1 LGDRGC
7 SRLPLDAR
15 RTGPLPH
22 DAGVGAERVH
32 KLRTCWATRRRPV
45 FGRLLAVEFKRHVKE
60 GGVRVTTAYN
70 RMLGLP
76 GAWVRDVEFG
86 AQAMIVTVALRRKQP
101 VCSGCGARGL
111 KIKDHRVK
119 RWRHLDA
126 GGVRCVIECRLRRLY
141 CPGCGD
147 LPEHVEWARGGA
159 RYTRDFDDLT
169 AWLVQQMSQTQ
180 LTRLMRIGWE
190 TVGNILARVVAE
202 KLPAGRLDGLEL
214 IGVDE
219 VNYGAD
225 HKFLTCV
232 ADHERGG
239 IVWATEGR
247 NAASLTAFFDGL
259 TPEQKASIRAVSI
272 DMSAGYE
279 KAIRDPDNGVA
290 HAQVCF
296 DPFHVVQLGS
306 KAADQVRRAEY
317 NKHGRSTT
325 GEGKWIKGARYSLLK
340 DPANQSTKQLL
351 KLAEV
356 VLTNKPMYRA
366 FLLYGELRY
375 IYKVAKHEAK
385 ERLEAW
391 LAWASRSR
399 LKPFIKLARTL
410 RKHKQGVL
418 AAIEIGISNGRLEA
432 LNSKVRLLS
441 HRAYG
446 FHSAD
451 ALIAMIYLC
460 CAGITIALPHR

>member
-1 LGDRGC
+1 
-7 SRLPLDAR
+7 
-15 RTGPLPH
+15 
-22 DAGVGAERVH
+22 
-32 KLRTCWATRRRPV
+32 
-45 FGRLLAVEFKRHVKE
+45 
-60 GGVRVTTAYN
+60 
-70 RMLGLP
+70 MLGLP

-86 AQAMIVTVALRRKQP
+86 AEAMIVTVCLRRKRP
-101 VCSGCGARGL
+101 VCSGCEARGL

-119 RWRHLDA
+119 RWRHLDV
-126 GGVRCVIECRLRRLY
+126 GGLRCQVECRLRRLY
-141 CPGCGD
+141 CRGCGD

-169 AWLVQQMSQTQ
+169 AWLAQQMNQTQ
-180 LTRLMRIGWE
+180 VTRLMRIGWE
-190 TVGNILARVVAE
+190 TVGNILERVVAE

-219 VNYGAD
+219 VSYGAD

-232 ADHERGG
+232 ANHATGG

-247 NAASLTAFFDGL
+247 HAASLQAFFDGL
-259 TPEQKASIRAVSI
+259 TDEQKASIRAVSI

-279 KAIRDPDNGVA
+279 NAIRGKEGVP

-296 DPFHVVQLGS
+296 DPFHVVQLGG
-306 KAADQVRRAEY
+306 KACDQVRRDEY
-317 NKHGRSTT
+317 NKHGRSSTDT
-325 GEGKWIKGARYSLLK
+325 GKWIKGARYSLLK
-340 DPANQSTKQLL
+340 DTANQTPKQLL

-356 VLTNKPMYRA
+356 VTTNKAMYRA
-366 FLLYGELRY
+366 FLLYSELRY
-375 IYKVAKHEAK
+375 IYKLPKQEAAD
-385 ERLEAW
+385 RLDAW

-410 RKHKQGVL
+410 RKHKPGVL
-418 AAIEIGISNGRLEA
+418 AAVELGISNGRLEA

>member
-1 LGDRGC
+1 M
-7 SRLPLDAR
+7 
-15 RTGPLPH
+15 
-22 DAGVGAERVH
+22 
-32 KLRTCWATRRRPV
+32 
-45 FGRLLAVEFKRHVKE
+45 
-60 GGVRVTTAYN
+60 RVTTAYN

-86 AQAMIVTVALRRKQP
+86 AQAMIVTVCLRRKQP
-101 VCSGCGARGL
+101 LCSGCGARGL
-111 KIKDHRVK
+111 KIKDHRTK
-119 RWRHLDA
+119 RWRHLDV

-141 CPGCGD
+141 CPCCGD

-169 AWLVQQMSQTQ
+169 AWLAQQMNQTQ

-190 TVGNILARVVAE
+190 TVANILERVVAE

-214 IGVDE
+214 LGVDE
-219 VNYGAD
+219 VSYGD

-232 ADHERGG
+232 ANHESGA

-247 NAASLTAFFDGL
+247 NAASLQAFFDGL
-259 TPEQKASIRAVSI
+259 SAEQKASIRAVSI

-279 KAIRDPDNGVA
+279 KAITVAVPD
-290 HAQVCF
+290 AQVCF

-306 KAADQVRRAEY
+306 KAADQVRRDEY
-317 NKHGRSTT
+317 NRHGRSST
-325 GEGKWIKGARYSLLK
+325 GEGKWIKGTRYSLLK
-340 DPANQSTKQLL
+340 DTAKQTPKQLL

-366 FLLYGELRY
+366 FLLYGELRHL
-375 IYKVAKHEAK
+375 YKVPKHQAP
-385 ERLEAW
+385 ERLDAW

-399 LKPFIKLARTL
+399 LKPFVKLARTI
-410 RKHKQGVL
+410 RKHKAGVL
-418 AAIEIGISNGRLEA
+418 SAIEIGISNGRLEA

-460 CAGITIALPHR
+460 CAGIQIDLPHR

>member
-1 LGDRGC
+1 
-7 SRLPLDAR
+7 
-15 RTGPLPH
+15 
-22 DAGVGAERVH
+22 
-32 KLRTCWATRRRPV
+32 
-45 FGRLLAVEFKRHVKE
+45 
-60 GGVRVTTAYN
+60 VRVTTAFN

-76 GAWVRDVEFG
+76 GAWIRDVAFG
-86 AQAMIVTVALRRKQP
+86 AEGTIVTVALRRKRP
-101 VCSGCGARGL
+101 LCSGCGARGL
-111 KIKDHRVK
+111 KIKDHRVT
-119 RWRHLDA
+119 RWRHLDV
-126 GGVRCVIECRLRRLY
+126 GGGRCFIECRLRRLY

-147 LPEHVEWARGGA
+147 RYEHVEWARGGA
-159 RYTRDFDDLT
+159 RYTRDFDDFT
-169 AWLVQQMSQTQ
+169 AWLAQQMNQTQ
-180 LTRLMRIGWE
+180 ITKLMRIGWE
-190 TVGNILARVVAE
+190 TVGNIVARVVAE

-219 VNYGAD
+219 VSYGAD
-225 HKFLTCV
+225 HKFLTSV
-232 ADHERGG
+232 ANHESGG

-247 NAASLTAFFDGL
+247 NSASLQAFFDGL
-259 TPEQKASIRAVSI
+259 TPEQKASIKAVSI

-279 KAIRDPDNGVA
+279 KAIRAPEGLP

-296 DPFHVVQLGS
+296 DPFHVVKLCGEAVD
-306 KAADQVRRAEY
+306 KVRRDEY
-317 NKHGRSTT
+317 NQHGRSGTDA
-325 GEGKWIKGARYSLLK
+325 GKWIKGTRYSLLK
-340 DPANQSTKQLL
+340 DTAKQTPKQLL

-356 VLTNKPMYRA
+356 VTTNKRLYRA

-375 IYKVAKHEAK
+375 IYRLPYHEAV

-399 LKPFIKLARTL
+399 LKPFVKLARTI

-418 AAIEIGISNGRLEA
+418 AAIEIGLSNGRLEA

-446 FHSAD
+446 FHSAN

-460 CAGITIALPHR
+460 CGGIQIALPHR

>member
-1 LGDRGC
+1 M
-7 SRLPLDAR
+7 
-15 RTGPLPH
+15 
-22 DAGVGAERVH
+22 
-32 KLRTCWATRRRPV
+32 
-45 FGRLLAVEFKRHVKE
+45 KE
-60 GGVRVTTAYN
+60 GDVRVTTAFN

-86 AQAMIVTVALRRKQP
+86 EWAMIVTVALRRKRP
-101 VCSGCGARGL
+101 ICSGCGARGL

-126 GGVRCVIECRLRRLY
+126 GGLRCVVECRLRRVY

-147 LPEHVEWARGGA
+147 LPEMVEWARGGA

-169 AWLVQQMSQTQ
+169 AWLAQQMSQTQ
-180 LTRLMRIGWE
+180 VTRLMRIGWE
-190 TVGNILARVVAE
+190 TVGKIVTRVVAE
-202 KLPAGRLDGLEL
+202 KLPGGRLDGLEL

-219 VNYGAD
+219 VSYGAD

-232 ADHERGG
+232 ADHEKGS

-247 NAASLTAFFDGL
+247 NAASLQAFFDGL
-259 TPEQKASIRAVSI
+259 TDEQKASIKAISI

-279 KAIRDPDNGVA
+279 NAIRAPEGVP
-290 HAQVCF
+290 HAEVCF
-296 DPFHVVQLGS
+296 DPFHVVQLGG
-306 KAADQVRRAEY
+306 KAADQVRRDEY
-317 NKHGRSTT
+317 NQHGRSGT
-325 GEGKWIKGARYSLLK
+325 EAGKWIKGTRYSLLK
-340 DPANQSTKQLL
+340 DTAKQTAGQLL

-356 VLTNKPMYRA
+356 VLTNKRMYRA

-375 IYKVAKHEAK
+375 IYRLPKHEAP
-385 ERLEAW
+385 ERLDAW

-399 LKPFIKLARTL
+399 LKPFIKLAGTI
-410 RKHKQGVL
+410 RKHKAGVL
-418 AAIEIGISNGRLEA
+418 AAVELGLSNGRLEA

-460 CAGITIALPHR
+460 CAGIQIALPHR

>member
-1 LGDRGC
+1 
-7 SRLPLDAR
+7 LP
-15 RTGPLPH
+15 T
-22 DAGVGAERVH
+22 
-32 KLRTCWATRRRPV
+32 
-45 FGRLLAVEFKRHVKE
+45 KE
-60 GGVRVTTAYN
+60 GDVRVTTAFN

-76 GAWVRDVEFG
+76 GAWVRDVELG
-86 AQAMIVTVALRRKQP
+86 ERAMIVTVCLRRKQP
-101 VCSGCGARGL
+101 ICSGCGARGL

-119 RWRHLDA
+119 RWRHLDV
-126 GGVRCVIECRLRRLY
+126 GGVRCVLRRLY

-147 LPEHVEWARGGA
+147 LPEMVEWARGGA
-159 RYTRDFDDLT
+159 RYTRDFDDLV
-169 AWLVQQMSQTQ
+169 AWLAQQMSQTQ
-180 LTRLMRIGWE
+180 VTRLMRIGWE
-190 TVGNILARVVAE
+190 TVGNIITRVVAE
-202 KLPAGRLDGLEL
+202 KLPAGRLDGLRL

-232 ADHERGG
+232 ANHESGG

-247 NAASLTAFFDGL
+247 NAASLQAFFDGL

-279 KAIRDPDNGVA
+279 KAIRDPDNGVP

-317 NKHGRSTT
+317 NKHGRSSNS
-325 GEGKWIKGARYSLLK
+325 EGKWIKGTRYSLLK
-340 DPANQSTKQLL
+340 DPGKQTAGQLL

-356 VLTNKPMYRA
+356 VLTNKSMYRA

-375 IYKVAKHEAK
+375 IYKVPKHEAP

-399 LKPFIKLARTL
+399 LKPFVKLARTI
-410 RKHKQGVL
+410 RKHKAGVL
-418 AAIEIGISNGRLEA
+418 AAVELGLSNGRLEA

-460 CAGITIALPHR
+460 CAGIEIALPHR

>member
-1 LGDRGC
+1 M
-7 SRLPLDAR
+7 
-15 RTGPLPH
+15 
-22 DAGVGAERVH
+22 
-32 KLRTCWATRRRPV
+32 
-45 FGRLLAVEFKRHVKE
+45 
-60 GGVRVTTAYN
+60 RVTTAFN
-70 RMLGLP
+70 RMLELP
-76 GAWVRDVEFG
+76 GAWVRDVELG
-86 AQAMIVTVALRRKQP
+86 ERAMIVTVALRRKKP
-101 VCSGCGARGL
+101 ICSGCGALGL
-111 KIKDHRVK
+111 PIKDHRVK
-119 RWRHLDA
+119 RWRHLDV
-126 GGVRCVIECRLRRLY
+126 GGVRCQV
-141 CPGCGD
+141 D
-147 LPEHVEWARGGA
+147 LC
-159 RYTRDFDDLT
+159 
-169 AWLVQQMSQTQ
+169 AWLAQQMNQTQ
-180 LTRLMRIGWE
+180 VTKLMRIAWE
-190 TVGNILARVVAE
+190 TVGKILARVVAE

-219 VNYGAD
+219 VSYGAD

-232 ADHERGG
+232 ANHETGG

-247 NAASLTAFFDGL
+247 NAASLQVFFDGL
-259 TPEQKASIRAVSI
+259 TPEQKASIKAVSI

-279 KAIRDPDNGVA
+279 NAIRSEQGVP

-296 DPFHVVQLGS
+296 DPFHVCQLGG
-306 KAADQVRRAEY
+306 KAADQVRRDEY
-317 NKHGRSTT
+317 NKHGRSSR
-325 GEGKWIKGARYSLLK
+325 GEGKWIKGTRYSLLK
-340 DPANQSTKQLL
+340 DTTKQTSRQLL

-375 IYKVAKHEAK
+375 IYRLPKDQAA
-385 ERLEAW
+385 ERLDAW

-399 LKPFIKLARTL
+399 LKPFVKLARTI

-460 CAGITIALPHR
+460 CAGIQIALPHR

>member
-1 LGDRGC
+1 MQVAHVPGRPAAVLLRQSAGC
-7 SRLPLDAR
+7 LKVSDYEE
-15 RTGPLPH
+15 
-22 DAGVGAERVH
+22 DD
-32 KLRTCWATRRRPV
+32 
-45 FGRLLAVEFKRHVKE
+45 
-60 GGVRVTTAYN
+60 VRVTTAYN
-70 RMLGLP
+70 RMLGLS
-76 GAWVRDVEFG
+76 GAWVRDVAFG
-86 AQAMIVTVALRRKQP
+86 AEGMIVTVALRRKRP
-101 VCSGCGARGL
+101 LCSGCGAGGL
-111 KIKDHRVK
+111 PIKDQRVK
-119 RWRHLDA
+119 RWRHLDV
-126 GGVRCVIECRLRRLY
+126 GGGRCWVECRLRRLY

-147 LPEHVEWARGGA
+147 LPEMVEWARGGA

-169 AWLVQQMSQTQ
+169 AWLAQQMNQTQ
-180 LTRLMRIGWE
+180 LTKLMRIGWE

-202 KLPAGRLDGLEL
+202 KLPAGRLDGLGL

-232 ADHERGG
+232 ANHETGG

-247 NAASLTAFFDGL
+247 NAASLQAFFDGL

-279 KAIRDPDNGVA
+279 KAISKAVPD
-290 HAQVCF
+290 AQVCF
-296 DPFHVVQLGS
+296 DPFHVCQLGG

-317 NKHGRSTT
+317 NQHGRSST
-325 GEGKWIKGARYSLLK
+325 GEGKWIKGTRYSLLK
-340 DPANQSTKQLL
+340 DPSNQSPTQLL

-356 VLTNKPMYRA
+356 VLTNRRMYRA

-375 IYKVAKHEAK
+375 IYRLPYPEAV
-385 ERLEAW
+385 ERLDAW

-399 LKPFIKLARTL
+399 LKPFIKLARTI
-410 RKHKQGVL
+410 RKHKSGVL
-418 AAIEIGISNGRLEA
+418 GAIKIGISNARLEA

>member
-1 LGDRGC
+1 
-7 SRLPLDAR
+7 
-15 RTGPLPH
+15 
-22 DAGVGAERVH
+22 
-32 KLRTCWATRRRPV
+32 
-45 FGRLLAVEFKRHVKE
+45 
-60 GGVRVTTAYN
+60 
-70 RMLGLP
+70 M
-76 GAWVRDVEFG
+76 
-86 AQAMIVTVALRRKQP
+86 
-101 VCSGCGARGL
+101 
-111 KIKDHRVK
+111 
-119 RWRHLDA
+119 
-126 GGVRCVIECRLRRLY
+126 
-141 CPGCGD
+141 
-147 LPEHVEWARGGA
+147 VEWARGGV

-169 AWLVQQMSQTQ
+169 AWLAQQMNQTQ
-180 LTRLMRIGWE
+180 LTKLMRIGWE
-190 TVGNILARVVAE
+190 TVGNILERVVAE

-232 ADHERGG
+232 ANHETGG

-279 KAIRDPDNGVA
+279 KAIRDPDNGVP

-306 KAADQVRRAEY
+306 KAADQVRRDEY
-317 NKHGRSTT
+317 NQHGRSST
-325 GEGKWIKGARYSLLK
+325 GEGKWIKGTRYSLLK
-340 DPANQSTKQLL
+340 DTAKQTPKQLL

-356 VLTNKPMYRA
+356 VLTNKRMYRA

-375 IYKVAKHEAK
+375 IYKLPKEEAA
-385 ERLEAW
+385 ERLDAW

-399 LKPFIKLARTL
+399 LKPFVKLARTL
-410 RKHKQGVL
+410 RKHKSGLL
-418 AAIEIGISNGRLEA
+418 AAIELGISNGRLEA

-460 CAGITIALPHR
+460 CAGIQISLPHR

>member
-1 LGDRGC
+1 
-7 SRLPLDAR
+7 
-15 RTGPLPH
+15 
-22 DAGVGAERVH
+22 
-32 KLRTCWATRRRPV
+32 
-45 FGRLLAVEFKRHVKE
+45 
-60 GGVRVTTAYN
+60 
-70 RMLGLP
+70 MLGLP

-86 AQAMIVTVALRRKQP
+86 AEAMIVTVALRRELP

-119 RWRHLDA
+119 RWRHLDV
-126 GGVRCVIECRLRRLY
+126 GGMRCVIECRLRRLY

-147 LPEHVEWARGGA
+147 LPEAVEWARGGA

-169 AWLVQQMSQTQ
+169 AWLAQQMSQTQ
-180 LTRLMRIGWE
+180 VTRLMRIGWE
-190 TVGNILARVVAE
+190 TVGKILGRVVAE
-202 KLPAGRLDGLEL
+202 KLPAGRLDWLVL

-219 VNYGAD
+219 VSYGAD

-232 ADHERGG
+232 ANHETGG
-239 IVWATEGR
+239 IVWAAEGR
-247 NAASLTAFFDGL
+247 NAASLQAFFTGL
-259 TPEQKASIRAVSI
+259 TEEQKASIRAVSI

-279 KAIRDPDNGVA
+279 NAIRAPEGVP
-290 HAQVCF
+290 HAEVCF
-296 DPFHVVQLGS
+296 DPFHVVQLGGR
-306 KAADQVRRAEY
+306 AADQVRRDEY
-317 NKHGRSTT
+317 NIHGRSSTDT
-325 GEGKWIKGARYSLLK
+325 GKWIKGARYSLLK
-340 DPANQSTKQLL
+340 DPANQTPGQLL

-356 VLTNKPMYRA
+356 VLTNRRMYRA

-375 IYKVAKHEAK
+375 IYRLPFEEAK
-385 ERLEAW
+385 QRLDAW

-399 LKPFIKLARTL
+399 LKPFVKLARTI
-410 RKHKQGVL
+410 RKHKPGVL
-418 AAIEIGISNGRLEA
+418 AAIELGLSNGRLEA

-460 CAGITIALPHR
+460 CAGIQIALPHR

>member
-1 LGDRGC
+1 
-7 SRLPLDAR
+7 
-15 RTGPLPH
+15 
-22 DAGVGAERVH
+22 
-32 KLRTCWATRRRPV
+32 
-45 FGRLLAVEFKRHVKE
+45 
-60 GGVRVTTAYN
+60 VRVTTAFN
-70 RMLGLP
+70 RMLGLA

-86 AQAMIVTVALRRKQP
+86 EQAMIVTVALRRKQP
-101 VCSGCGARGL
+101 LCSGCGARGL

-119 RWRHLDA
+119 RWRHLDV
-126 GGVRCVIECRLRRLY
+126 GGLRCVIECRLRRLY

-147 LPEHVEWARGGA
+147 VYEAVEWARGGA

-169 AWLVQQMSQTQ
+169 AWLAQQMNQTQ
-180 LTRLMRIGWE
+180 ITRLMRIGWE
-190 TVGNILARVVAE
+190 TVGNVVARVVAE
-202 KLPAGRLDGLEL
+202 KLPAGRLNGLEL

-219 VNYGAD
+219 VSYGAD
-225 HKFLTCV
+225 HRFLTSV
-232 ADHERGG
+232 VNHESGA

-247 NAASLTAFFDGL
+247 NAASLQAFFDQL
-259 TPEQKASIRAVSI
+259 TDEQKASIRAVSI

-279 KAIRDPDNGVA
+279 KAIRASIPDA
-290 HAQVCF
+290 EIAF
-296 DPFHVVQLGS
+296 DPFHVVKLGGE
-306 KAADQVRRAEY
+306 AADKVRREEY
-317 NKHGRSTT
+317 NARGRSST

-340 DPANQSTKQLL
+340 NPSNQTPKQLL

-356 VLTNKPMYRA
+356 VLTNRRMYRA

-375 IYKVAKHEAK
+375 IYRLPYQEAV
-385 ERLEAW
+385 ERLAAW

-399 LKPFIKLARTL
+399 LKPFVKLARTI
-410 RKHKQGVL
+410 RKHKPGVL
-418 AAIEIGISNGRLEA
+418 AALKLGLSNGRLEA

-460 CAGITIALPHR
+460 CAGIQIALPHR